1 MKKYKFNRMNKL
13 IFYMTSATIFLN
25 GIAFG
30 KNEDFR
36 VRAIMVIIALIN
48 CWVLVITVESEIALE
63 KNKSEVEILQKV
75 SELIEKS

>member
-1 MKKYKFNRMNKL
+1 MKKYKFSKMNKL

-25 GIAFG
+25 GTAFG

-36 VRAIMVIIALIN
+36 VRAIMGIIALIN
-48 CWVLVITVESEIALE
+48 CWVLVITVENEIALE
-63 KNKSEVEILQKV
+63 KIKSEAKILQKV